1 MLTFSFS
8 SPPPRLNKPSRAG
21 SGKGQDDFI
30 ADTNDFGSGDIPF
43 VSGEHTTVT
52 SGNMV
57 KHTATSGPSASA
69 FMRPVCHWRH
79 LVLPL
84 RPRIVRR
91 DRPRRVH
98 AREDLQG
105 RNHALERRR
114 DQGSEPELQP
124 RPAHRRRRA
133 KRRIELDLAL
143 DRLPQPRGHRR
154 HDLLHGFPDA
164 LTGKEWSSIT
174 GLPQTHA
181 FAEGSGGV
189 SGYLKANPYSIG
201 YVDSGHGHAAG
212 LSEIALKNKNGKFLQ
227 QRRRR
232 PRRRHRGAEGTAAA
246 VPSDFTDSFHAVSL
260 MDQAGD
266 TTWPIC
272 TFSYMYIRKDM
283 SQWDDGPKAAL
294 VKAFAQFV
302 LSDEGQGMLPDF
314 GFKGIPTSLRT
325 SARTQVDAISL
336 PSGQTAW
343 TFETSTGKD
352 AAGSTITNP
361 NDANIFSVKRQSWAD
376 VERES
381 LVEDV
386 AELKELVANL
396 TAALEAQ
403 HPKKWYDDPKKQIE
417 GAAAVGALGFIF
429 AFVAL
434 VVGSVALNRVNKSGG
449 GGWSNKGT
457 MQI

>member
-1 MLTFSFS
+1 M
-8 SPPPRLNKPSRAG
+8 
-21 SGKGQDDFI
+21 
-30 ADTNDFGSGDIPF
+30 
-43 VSGEHTTVT
+43 SGEHTTVT

-69 FMRPVCHWRH
+69 FMHVPFVIGAISFFHSVPESYGVIDLDACTLAKIFKGEITRWNDAAIKALNPNFNLDQPIGV
-79 LVLPL
+79 V
-84 RPRIVRR
+84 VRS
-91 DRPRRVH
+91 
-98 AREDLQG
+98 G
-105 RNHALERRR
+105 
-114 DQGSEPELQP
+114 GSSSTSLSTDY
-124 RPAHRRRRA
+124 
-133 KRRIELDLAL
+133 LNLAVTA
-143 DRLPQPRGHRR
+143 DTTCST
-154 HDLLHGFPDA
+154 DFPDA

-212 LSEIALKNKNGKFLQ
+212 LSEIALKNKNGKFLNSADADLGAAIA
-227 QRRRR
+227 
-232 PRRRHRGAEGTAAA
+232 GAEGTAAA